1 MAVGIK
7 NPNPTPPSLRAASW
21 ELVRAVSISGSDRT
35 SSMSPNTAAKSG
47 EAIPK
52 PMEAIMP
59 TMMKGSSGL

>member
-47 EAIPK
+47 EAIPN